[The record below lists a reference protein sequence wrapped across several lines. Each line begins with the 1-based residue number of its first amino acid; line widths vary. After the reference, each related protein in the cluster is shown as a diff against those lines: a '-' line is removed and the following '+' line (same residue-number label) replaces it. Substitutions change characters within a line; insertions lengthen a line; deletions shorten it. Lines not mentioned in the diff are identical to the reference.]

1 MNTIL
6 EIEEQKR
13 FGFDDDEFFD
23 FCQQNDGLSF
33 ERDEQGN
40 ILVMPNT
47 GGRTG
52 QMNFELSIE
61 FGIWNRINQLGVCFD
76 SSTAFKL
83 PSSAV
88 RSPDVAY
95 VSHQRWETLT
105 AKEQRQFP
113 PLCPDFVLELMS
125 DSDDLK
131 EARRKMQDEWIGNGC
146 RLAWLMYPAQET
158 VYIYRQNGEIQIV
171 TGFDKILSGEDVL
184 VGFELNLSK
193 LKK

>member
-6 EIEEQKR
+6 EIEKR

-33 ERDEQGN
+33 ERDVQGN

-47 GGRTG
+47 GGKTG
-52 QMNFELSIE
+52 QLNFELIIE
-61 FGIWNRINQLGVCFD
+61 FGIWNRTNNFGVCFD
-76 SSTAFKL
+76 SSTAFRL

-95 VSHQRWETLT
+95 VSHLRWEALT

-125 DSDDLK
+125 ETDDLK
-131 EARRKMQDEWIGNGC
+131 EARRKIQDEWIANGC
-146 RLAWLMYPAQET
+146 LLAWLVFPAQET
-158 VYIYRQNGEIQIV
+158 VYVYRQNGEIQLV

-184 VGFELNLSK
+184 LGFELDLSK